1 MIDVPLTYPQKQFV
15 LSAKPHP
22 AIVAGLGAG
31 KSRAATMRLLLLMLG
46 NPGINTLYTMP
57 TYDLL
62 KLRAIPGFIDDLNM
76 LGLPHSLNKS
86 DYSITIAGLG
96 TVYFRSYD
104 NPNRL
109 IAFEVAHSVADEL
122 DVLSK
127 EQAAVVWRKISERTR
142 QPSKVPNSIAA
153 VTTPDQ
159 GFSGFVYDR
168 WVVRADDSTE
178 LIKASTLSNPYLP
191 DGYVDQIR
199 ANYDPALAEMYING
213 EFVSLTQ
220 NKVYHYFDRERHAS
234 SRSLQPGDRLHIG
247 LDFNVGGCCAVA
259 FVIDD
264 GNPIAVDEFVS
275 HDTRDIINNLQS
287 RYSGMDVTLY
297 PDASGKSERTNA
309 SASDI
314 DILQNAGFRVDAPQ
328 SNPFI
333 RDRINAVNSLLAHG
347 RIGVNIERCKNFVQA
362 METQGYNDRG
372 DPEKFNSHPAI
383 DDWVDGAGYCLSFL
397 FPVVK
402 PVAQIQVSMW
412 GRR

>member
-1 MIDVPLTYPQKQFV
+1 MIDVPLTVPQRDFV

-62 KLRAIPGFIDDLNM
+62 KLRAIPGFVDDLNM

-220 NKVYHYFDRERHAS
+220 NKVYHYFDRDTHGTDRTI
-234 SRSLQPGDRLHIG
+234 QPGDRLHIG
-247 LDFNVGGCCAVA
+247 VDFNVGGCCAVV

-264 GNPIAVDEFVS
+264 DKPAAVDEFVS

-287 RYSGMDVTLY
+287 RYPGYDVTIY
-297 PDASGKSERTNA
+297 PDSSGRSERTNA

-314 DILQNAGFRVDAPQ
+314 DILLSAGYRVDAPP

-333 RDRINAVNSLLAHG
+333 RDRVNAMNSMLAHG
-347 RIGVNIERCKNFVQA
+347 RMSVNVDKCPRFSTA
-362 METQGYNDRG
+362 LETQGYNERG
-372 DPEKFNSHPAI
+372 EPEKFNSHPAI
-383 DDWVDGAGYCLSFL
+383 DDWVDAPGYCISYL
-397 FPVVK
+397 FPVVR
-402 PVAQIQVSMW
+402 PVLHIPMSFI
-412 GRR
+412 

>member
-1 MIDVPLTYPQKQFV
+1 MIDVPLTLPQKQFV

-62 KLRAIPGFIDDLNM
+62 KLRAIPGFVDDLNM

-220 NKVYHYFDRERHAS
+220 NKVYHYFDRVRHAS
-234 SRSLQPGDRLHIG
+234 SRTTQPGDRLHIG
-247 LDFNVGGCCAVA
+247 VDFNVGGCCAVA
-259 FVIDD
+259 FVIED

-314 DILQNAGFRVDAPQ
+314 DILQNAGYRVDAPP

>member
-1 MIDVPLTYPQKQFV
+1 MIDVPLTKPQRDFV
-15 LSAKPHP
+15 LSTKPHP

-62 KLRAIPGFIDDLNM
+62 KLRAIPGFVDDLNM

-213 EFVSLTQ
+213 EFVSLTA
-220 NKVYHYFDRERHAS
+220 NKVYHYFDRETHGTDRTI
-234 SRSLQPGDRLHIG
+234 QPGDRLHIG
-247 LDFNVGGCCAVA
+247 VDFNVGGCCAVV

-264 GNPIAVDEFVS
+264 DKPSAVDEFVS
-275 HDTRDIINNLQS
+275 YDTRDIINNLQS
-287 RYSGMDVTLY
+287 RYPGYDVTIY
-297 PDASGKSERTNA
+297 PDSSGRSERTNA

-314 DILQNAGFRVDAPQ
+314 DILLSAGYRVDAPP

-333 RDRINAVNSLLAHG
+333 RDRVNAMNSMLAHG
-347 RIGVNIERCKNFVQA
+347 RMSVNVDKCPRFATA
-362 METQGYNDRG
+362 METQGYNERG
-372 DPEKFNSHPAI
+372 EPEKFNSHPAI
-383 DDWVDGAGYCLSFL
+383 DDWVDAPGYCISYL
-397 FPVVK
+397 FPVVR
-402 PVAQIQVSMW
+402 PVLHIPVSFI
-412 GRR
+412 

>member
-1 MIDVPLTYPQKQFV
+1 MIDVPLTEPQRDFV

-76 LGLPHSLNKS
+76 LGLQHRLNKS
-86 DYSITIAGLG
+86 DSAVTIAGLG

-104 NPNRL
+104 NPKRL

-127 EQAAVVWRKISERTR
+127 EQASVVWRKISERTR

-168 WVVRADDSTE
+168 WVVRADESTE

-191 DGYVDQIR
+191 EGYVDQIR

-234 SRSLQPGDRLHIG
+234 SRTPQPGDRLHIG
-247 LDFNVGGCCAVA
+247 VDFNVGGCCAVA
-259 FVIDD
+259 FVIED

-314 DILQNAGFRVDAPQ
+314 DILQNAGYRVDAPP

-383 DDWVDGAGYCLSFL
+383 DDWVDGAGYFLSFL

-402 PVAQIQVSMW
+402 PVAKGIKF
-412 GRR
+412 G

>member
-1 MIDVPLTYPQKQFV
+1 MIEIPLTEPQEDFV
-15 LSAKPHP
+15 FSKKPHP

-31 KSRAATMRLLLLMLG
+31 KSRAATMRLLLLMLDD
-46 NPGINTLYTMP
+46 PGINTLYTMP

-62 KLRAIPGFIDDLNM
+62 KLRAIPGFVDDLNS
-76 LGLPHSLNKS
+76 LGIAHSLNKS

-127 EQAAVVWRKISERTR
+127 EQASVVWRKISERTR

-168 WVVRADDSTE
+168 WVVRADESTE

-191 DGYVDQIR
+191 EGYVDQIR

-220 NKVYHYFDRERHAS
+220 NKVYHYFDRSRHAS
-234 SRSLQPGDRLHIG
+234 SRTPQPGDRLHIG
-247 LDFNVGGCCAVA
+247 VDFNVGGCCAVA
-259 FVIDD
+259 FVIEN

-314 DILQNAGFRVDAPQ
+314 DILQNAGYRVDAPP

-347 RIGVNIERCKNFVQA
+347 RIGVNIDRCKNFVQA

-372 DPEKFNSHPAI
+372 DPEKFNTHPAI

>member
-1 MIDVPLTYPQKQFV
+1 MIDVPLTVPQRDFV

-62 KLRAIPGFIDDLNM
+62 KLRAIPGFVDDLNM

-127 EQAAVVWRKISERTR
+127 EQASVVWRKISERTR

-168 WVVRADDSTE
+168 WVTRADDSTE

-220 NKVYHYFDRERHAS
+220 NKVYHYFDRETHGTDRTI
-234 SRSLQPGDRLHIG
+234 QPGDRLHIG
-247 LDFNVGGCCAVA
+247 VDFNVGGCCAVV

-264 GNPIAVDEFVS
+264 DKPAAVDEFVS

-287 RYSGMDVTLY
+287 RYPGYDVTIY
-297 PDASGKSERTNA
+297 PDSSGRSERTNA

-314 DILQNAGFRVDAPQ
+314 DILLSAGYRVDVPP

-333 RDRINAVNSLLAHG
+333 RDRVNAMNSMLAHG
-347 RIGVNIERCKNFVQA
+347 RMSVNVDKCPRFATA
-362 METQGYNDRG
+362 METQGYNERG
-372 DPEKFNSHPAI
+372 EPEKFNSHPAI
-383 DDWVDGAGYCLSFL
+383 DDWVDAPGYCISYL
-397 FPVVK
+397 FPVVR
-402 PVAQIQVSMW
+402 PVLHIPVSFI
-412 GRR
+412 

>member
-1 MIDVPLTYPQKQFV
+1 MIDVPLTAPQKAFV
-15 LSAKPHP
+15 LSNKSHP

-31 KSRAATMRLLLLMLG
+31 KSRAATMRLILMMLQD
-46 NPGINTLYTMP
+46 PGINTLYTMP

-62 KLRAIPGFIDDLNM
+62 KLRAIPGVIDDLNM
-76 LGLPHSLNKS
+76 LGLGHSLNKS
-86 DYSITIAGLG
+86 EYAIKIDGLG
-96 TVYFRSYD
+96 TMFFRSYD

-122 DVLSK
+122 DVLNK

-142 QPSKVPNSIAA
+142 QKSKYPNSIAA

-199 ANYDPALAEMYING
+199 ANYDPQLAEMYING
-213 EFVSLTQ
+213 EFVSLTA
-220 NKVYHYFDRERHAS
+220 NKVYHYFSRETHS
-234 SRSLQPGDRLHIG
+234 STRTMTNADSIHIG

-259 FVIDD
+259 FVIDN
-264 GNPIAVDEFVS
+264 GSPIAIDEFVS
-275 HDTRDIINNLQS
+275 QNTEDVINNIRS
-287 RYSGMDVTLY
+287 RYGIDRVTVY

-314 DILQNAGFRVDAPQ
+314 AMMQNAGIRIDVGL

-333 RDRINAVNSLLAHG
+333 RDRINSVNSLLSHG
-347 RIGVNIERCKNFVQA
+347 RLAVNIDKCKNFVSA
-362 METQGYNDRG
+362 METQGYDEKG
-372 DPEKFNSHPAI
+372 SPEKFNNHPAI
-383 DDWVDGAGYCLSFL
+383 DDWVDAAGYCLHRM
-397 FPVVK
+397 FPIHK
-402 PVAQIQVSMW
+402 PVTHIPVQFW
-412 GRR
+412 R

>member
-1 MIDVPLTYPQKQFV
+1 MDVPLTNPQKRFV
-15 LSAKPHP
+15 LSEKPHP

-31 KSRAATMRLLLLMLG
+31 KSRAATMRLLLLMLQD
-46 NPGINTLYTMP
+46 PGINTLYTMP

-76 LGLPHSLNKS
+76 LGLAHSLNKS
-86 DYSITIAGLG
+86 EYAVTIVGLG
-96 TVYFRSYD
+96 TVFFRSYD

-127 EQAAVVWRKISERTR
+127 EQASIVWRKISERTR
-142 QPSKVPNSIAA
+142 QASKIPNSIAA

-159 GFSGFVYDR
+159 GYSGFVYDR
-168 WVVRADDSTE
+168 WVTRADDSTE

-191 DGYVDQIR
+191 EGYVEQIR
-199 ANYDPALAEMYING
+199 ANYDPLLAEMYING
-213 EFVSLTQ
+213 EFVSLTA
-220 NKVYHYFDRERHAS
+220 NKVYHYFDRTKHATN
-234 SRSLQPGDRLHIG
+234 RAPQKGDRLHIG
-247 LDFNVGGCCAVA
+247 LDFNIGGCCAVA
-259 FVIDD
+259 FVIEN
-264 GNPIAVDEFVS
+264 GSPIAVDEFVS
-275 HDTRDIINNLQS
+275 HDTRDVINNIRA
-287 RYSGMDVTLY
+287 RYGEMDVTIY

-314 DILQNAGFRVDAPQ
+314 DILRNVGYRVDAPP

-333 RDRINAVNSLLAHG
+333 RDRVNAVNSLLSHG
-347 RIGVNIERCKNFVQA
+347 RLAVNLERCKNLVTA

-372 DPEKFNSHPAI
+372 EPEKFTTHPAI
-383 DDWVDGAGYCLSFL
+383 DDWVDGAGYCLSYL

-402 PVAQIQVSMW
+402 PVINIPVRFAL
-412 GRR
+412 

>member
-1 MIDVPLTYPQKQFV
+1 MIE
-15 LSAKPHP
+15 
-22 AIVAGLGAG
+22 
-31 KSRAATMRLLLLMLG
+31 
-46 NPGINTLYTMP
+46 N
-57 TYDLL
+57 
-62 KLRAIPGFIDDLNM
+62 
-76 LGLPHSLNKS
+76 
-86 DYSITIAGLG
+86 
-96 TVYFRSYD
+96 
-104 NPNRL
+104 
-109 IAFEVAHSVADEL
+109 
-122 DVLSK
+122 
-127 EQAAVVWRKISERTR
+127 
-142 QPSKVPNSIAA
+142 
-153 VTTPDQ
+153 
-159 GFSGFVYDR
+159 
-168 WVVRADDSTE
+168 
-178 LIKASTLSNPYLP
+178 
-191 DGYVDQIR
+191 
-199 ANYDPALAEMYING
+199 
-213 EFVSLTQ
+213 
-220 NKVYHYFDRERHAS
+220 
-234 SRSLQPGDRLHIG
+234 
-247 LDFNVGGCCAVA
+247 
-259 FVIDD
+259 

-314 DILQNAGFRVDAPQ
+314 DILQNAGYRVDAPP

>member
-1 MIDVPLTYPQKQFV
+1 MIDVPLTLPQKQFV

-62 KLRAIPGFIDDLNM
+62 KLRAIPGFVDDLNM

-127 EQAAVVWRKISERTR
+127 EQASVVWRKISERTR

-191 DGYVDQIR
+191 EGYVDQIR

-213 EFVSLTQ
+213 EFVSLTA
-220 NKVYHYFDRERHAS
+220 NKVYHYFDRARHAS
-234 SRSLQPGDRLHIG
+234 CRTPQPGDRLHIG
-247 LDFNVGGCCAVA
+247 VDFNVGGCCAVA
-259 FVIDD
+259 FVIEN

-287 RYSGMDVTLY
+287 RYPGMDVTLY

-314 DILQNAGFRVDAPQ
+314 DILQNAGYRVDAPP

-333 RDRINAVNSLLAHG
+333 RDRVNAVNSLLAHG
-347 RIGVNIERCKNFVQA
+347 RMSVNIDRCKNFVQA